1 MKEEL
6 AKCTRWSLWLAA
18 AAFSLGAG
26 RAMANEGEECEGDDG
41 HGCICTGEH
50 HGDDEGDDGGCLGGC
65 SLPKCACDAVFDPV
79 SCNGRLFA
87 NACVA
92 RCAGQSL
99 SNCSSTVH
107 GPPFACDFT
116 YLPVVCS
123 DGEKYAN
130 QCIANALGAT
140 GCHQPGGC
148 ACQFIFDP
156 VK

>member
-1 MKEEL
+1 MKEQL

-79 SCNGRLFA
+79 SRQPAYKSCA
-87 NACVA
+87 A
-92 RCAGQSL
+92 RVRAIEPEESVPGAQVGH
-99 SNCSSTVH
+99 SNPQTTAMGS
-107 GPPFACDFT
+107 P
-116 YLPVVCS
+116 L
-123 DGEKYAN
+123 
-130 QCIANALGAT
+130 Q
-140 GCHQPGGC
+140 
-148 ACQFIFDP
+148 
-156 VK
+156 